1 MMKLVLDYYDL
12 NLKALERGAS
22 INKLVSLP
30 VREQIGRIKY
40 IKEDRVKREYDNI
53 YLQLQ
58 KQIDSIESEEE

>member
-40 IKEDRVKREYDNI
+40 VKEDRVKREYDNI